1 MPKRKFSDLNDRSS
15 GPSDIKL
22 ARLTAKFENGV
33 TALSRALKTA
43 RAFERQKLG
52 RREKTAK
59 SENKPEALARIEE
72 EIRVIKALNFQATA
86 EKYLFKQLVKTKR
99 IAESPVFL
107 KFKERK
113 NISTEGPRSTAEAN
127 VTARLYKS
135 NPVKNVFPGIMDG
148 IRQLLG
154 LESAP
159 AGKKSGPEQ
168 KKGSADQ
175 RKSESKEP
183 EPELSLDGRSE
194 PETGSDADNRKATS
208 KATAR
213 SAKLASE
220 EADGGEGRDI
230 DMDDAESVDYSHF
243 DARLAS
249 DSGSDSDGESDAE
262 EASNSDDSNNP
273 AHYSDISRSVSRSPS
288 PEQRTKKSKKSPST
302 PATSTTFLPSLT
314 MGGYFS
320 GSESEPEDLEGAAGP
335 PRRKNRMGQ
344 QARRALW
351 EKKYGSGANH
361 IKNQNENDWKNRDSG
376 WDTRRGATDGSEGP
390 RGKRG
395 LGQGRGGDRF
405 RQRDNDATGGDRPQ
419 RGPPGGSNK
428 NVKDDKPLHP
438 SWEAARKAKEQ
449 KSMAAFQGKKVTFD

>member
-1 MPKRKFSDLNDRSS
+1 MPKRKFSDLNDKAS

-33 TALSRALKTA
+33 VALSRALKTA

-59 SENKPEALARIEE
+59 SEGKPEALARIEE
-72 EIRVIKALNFQATA
+72 EIKVIKTLNFQSTA

-107 KFKERK
+107 KFRERK

-154 LESAP
+154 LENAP
-159 AGKKSGPEQ
+159 AGKKSAPEQ
-168 KKGSADQ
+168 KKGFTEQ

-183 EPELSLDGRSE
+183 EPASDGRSE
-194 PETGSDADNRKATS
+194 AESESDAANRKVAS
-208 KATAR
+208 KSTAR

-220 EADGGEGRDI
+220 DADGGEEGSDI
-230 DMDDAESVDYSHF
+230 DMDDAESIDYSHF
-243 DARLAS
+243 DARLAPG
-249 DSGSDSDGESDAE
+249 SGSDSEGESDAE
-262 EASNSDDSNNP
+262 EASNSDDSNHP
-273 AHYSDISRSVSRSPS
+273 AHYSDISRSISRSPS
-288 PEQRTKKSKKSPST
+288 PEQPTKKSKKASST

-320 GSESEPEDLEGAAGP
+320 GSESEPEDLEGVAGP

-361 IKNQNENDWKNRDSG
+361 IKKQKENERKNRDSG

-395 LGQGRGGDRF
+395 HGQGRGGDGF
-405 RQRDNDATGGDRPQ
+405 RQRDGNFAGDRPQ
-419 RGPPGGSNK
+419 RGPPGGFNK
-428 NVKDDKPLHP
+428 NNVKDDKPLHP

>member
-1 MPKRKFSDLNDRSS
+1 MPKRKFSDLNDRPS
-15 GPSDIKL
+15 GAVDIKL

-72 EIRVIKALNFQATA
+72 EIRVIKSLNFQATA

-113 NISTEGPRSTAEAN
+113 IISTEGPRSTAEAN

-154 LESAP
+154 LEAAA
-159 AGKKSGPEQ
+159 AGKKNVSEQ
-168 KKGSADQ
+168 KKGSTDQ

-183 EPELSLDGRSE
+183 SLDGGSE
-194 PETGSDADNRKATS
+194 LEEESDADSRKTAS
-208 KATAR
+208 KAAAR
-213 SAKLASE
+213 SAKVASE
-220 EADGGEGRDI
+220 EADREEGSDV

-249 DSGSDSDGESDAE
+249 DSGSHSDGESDAE
-262 EASNSDDSNNP
+262 EASDSDNSN
-273 AHYSDISRSVSRSPS
+273 ISRSISRSPS
-288 PEQRTKKSKKSPST
+288 PEKPTKKSKKATST

-320 GSESEPEDLEGAAGP
+320 GSESEPEDLEGTAGP

-361 IKNQNENDWKNRDSG
+361 IKKQKENEWKNRDSG
-376 WDTRRGATDGSEGP
+376 WDARRGATDGTEGP

-395 LGQGRGGDRF
+395 LGQGRPW
-405 RQRDNDATGGDRPQ
+405 QRNNNSTGGDRPQ
-419 RGPPGGSNK
+419 RGPPGGSNKK

>member
-22 ARLTAKFENGV
+22 ARLTARFENGV

-72 EIRVIKALNFQATA
+72 EIKVIKTLNFQSTA

-154 LESAP
+154 LEVTP

-175 RKSESKEP
+175 RKSESKEQ
-183 EPELSLDGRSE
+183 EPVPSLDGRSE
-194 PETGSDADNRKATS
+194 PETASDADNRKTAS
-208 KATAR
+208 KQADEG
-213 SAKLASE
+213 E
-220 EADGGEGRDI
+220 EGSDV

-243 DARLAS
+243 DARLAPG
-249 DSGSDSDGESDAE
+249 SGSDSDGESDAE
-262 EASNSDDSNNP
+262 EASHSDDSNNP
-273 AHYSDISRSVSRSPS
+273 VHYSDISRSVSRSPS
-288 PEQRTKKSKKSPST
+288 PEQPTKKSKKASSSSTTT

-361 IKNQNENDWKNRDSG
+361 IKKQKDNERKNRDSG

-419 RGPPGGSNK
+419 RGPPGGFNKK

-449 KSMAAFQGKKVTFD
+449 KSMASFQGKKVTFD

>member
-1 MPKRKFSDLNDRSS
+1 MPKRKFSDLNDRPS
-15 GPSDIKL
+15 GPVDIKL
-22 ARLTAKFENGV
+22 ARLTAKFDNGV

-59 SENKPEALARIEE
+59 SENKPEALTRIEE
-72 EIRVIKALNFQATA
+72 EIRVIKTLNFQATA

-99 IAESPVFL
+99 IAESPVFV

-154 LESAP
+154 LEAAP
-159 AGKKSGPEQ
+159 AGKKSGSEQ

-183 EPELSLDGRSE
+183 ETSLDGRSE
-194 PETGSDADNRKATS
+194 PEEGSDADSRKSAP
-208 KATAR
+208 KAAAR
-213 SAKLASE
+213 SAKLASD
-220 EADGGEGRDI
+220 EADGEEGSDV
-230 DMDDAESVDYSHF
+230 DMDDADSVDYSHF

-249 DSGSDSDGESDAE
+249 GSGSDSDGE
-262 EASNSDDSNNP
+262 
-273 AHYSDISRSVSRSPS
+273 R
-288 PEQRTKKSKKSPST
+288 
-302 PATSTTFLPSLT
+302 
-314 MGGYFS
+314 YFS

-361 IKNQNENDWKNRDSG
+361 IKKQKENEWKNRDSG
-376 WDTRRGATDGSEGP
+376 WDTRRGATGGTEGP

-395 LGQGRGGDRF
+395 LGQGRPW
-405 RQRDNDATGGDRPQ
+405 QRDSNSTGGDRPQ
-419 RGPPGGSNK
+419 RGPPGGSNKK

>member
-1 MPKRKFSDLNDRSS
+1 MPKRKFSDLNDRASAS
-15 GPSDIKL
+15 GPVDIKL

-72 EIRVIKALNFQATA
+72 EIKVIKTLNYQSTA
-86 EKYLFKQLVKTKR
+86 DKYLFKQLVKTKR

-154 LESAP
+154 LEGAP

-168 KKGSADQ
+168 KKGSTDQ
-175 RKSESKEP
+175 RKSESKEHEP
-183 EPELSLDGRSE
+183 EPALDGRSGPESGSE
-194 PETGSDADNRKATS
+194 PDSRTASNSA
-208 KATAR
+208 AR
-213 SAKLASE
+213 STKLASG
-220 EADGGEGRDI
+220 EADEEGSGI

-243 DARLAS
+243 DARLAPG
-249 DSGSDSDGESDAE
+249 SGSDSDGESDAE
-262 EASNSDDSNNP
+262 EASDSDDSHNP
-273 AHYSDISRSVSRSPS
+273 AHYSDISRSASPDQ
-288 PEQRTKKSKKSPST
+288 PKKKSKKSTST

-320 GSESEPEDLEGAAGP
+320 GSESEPEDLEGVAGP

-361 IKNQNENDWKNRDSG
+361 IKKQKENEWKNRDSG

-395 LGQGRGGDRF
+395 LGQGRADRP
-405 RQRDNDATGGDRPQ
+405 RQRDDQPR

-428 NVKDDKPLHP
+428 KNVNDDKPLHP

>member
-1 MPKRKFSDLNDRSS
+1 MPKRKFSDLNDRTS

-59 SENKPEALARIEE
+59 SENKPEALAKIEE
-72 EIRVIKALNFQATA
+72 EIKVIKALNFQATA
-86 EKYLFKQLVKTKR
+86 EKYLFKQLIKTKR

-154 LESAP
+154 LESVP

-168 KKGSADQ
+168 KKESADQ
-175 RKSESKEP
+175 RKSEIKEQEP
-183 EPELSLDGRSE
+183 EPSLDGRSE
-194 PETGSDADNRKATS
+194 PEAGSNAANRKTASKQADEGQEGSDV
-208 KATAR
+208 
-213 SAKLASE
+213 
-220 EADGGEGRDI
+220 
-230 DMDDAESVDYSHF
+230 DMDDAGSVDYSHF

-249 DSGSDSDGESDAE
+249 GSGSESDGGSDAE
-262 EASNSDDSNNP
+262 EASHSDDSNNP

-288 PEQRTKKSKKSPST
+288 PEQLTKKSKKASSSTT

-361 IKNQNENDWKNRDSG
+361 VKKQKDNERRNRDSG
-376 WDTRRGATDGSEGP
+376 WDTRRGATDGTEGP

-405 RQRDNDATGGDRPQ
+405 RERDYDATGGDRPQ
-419 RGPPGGSNK
+419 RGPPGGFNKK

>member
-1 MPKRKFSDLNDRSS
+1 MPKRKFSDLNDRPS
-15 GPSDIKL
+15 GPVDIKL

-59 SENKPEALARIEE
+59 SENKPEALTRIEE
-72 EIRVIKALNFQATA
+72 EIRVIKSLNFQATA
-86 EKYLFKQLVKTKR
+86 EKYLFKQLIKTKR
-99 IAESPVFL
+99 IAESPVFV
-107 KFKERK
+107 KFKELK

-154 LESAP
+154 LEAAP
-159 AGKKSGPEQ
+159 AGKKSGSEQ
-168 KKGSADQ
+168 KKGSVDQ

-183 EPELSLDGRSE
+183 ETSLDGRSE
-194 PETGSDADNRKATS
+194 PEEGSDADSRKTAS
-208 KATAR
+208 KAATR
-213 SAKLASE
+213 SAKPASG
-220 EADGGEGRDI
+220 EADGEEGSDV
-230 DMDDAESVDYSHF
+230 DMDDAESVDYSRF

-249 DSGSDSDGESDAE
+249 GSGSDSDGESDAE
-262 EASNSDDSNNP
+262 EASHSDDSNNP
-273 AHYSDISRSVSRSPS
+273 AHYSDISRSAS
-288 PEQRTKKSKKSPST
+288 PEQPPKKSKSKKATST

-320 GSESEPEDLEGAAGP
+320 GSESEPEDLEGVAGP

-361 IKNQNENDWKNRDSG
+361 IKKQKENEWRNRDSG
-376 WDTRRGATDGSEGP
+376 WDTRRGATDGTEGP

-395 LGQGRGGDRF
+395 LGQGRPW
-405 RQRDNDATGGDRPQ
+405 QRDGNSTGGDRPQ

-428 NVKDDKPLHP
+428 KNGKDDKPLHP

>member
-1 MPKRKFSDLNDRSS
+1 MPKRKFSDLNDRAS

-72 EIRVIKALNFQATA
+72 EIKVIKTLNFQSTA

-113 NISTEGPRSTAEAN
+113 NIPTEGPRSTAEAN

-168 KKGSADQ
+168 KKESADQ

-183 EPELSLDGRSE
+183 EPE
-194 PETGSDADNRKATS
+194 TGSDADNRKTAS
-208 KATAR
+208 KQ
-213 SAKLASE
+213 
-220 EADGGEGRDI
+220 ADGGEGSDV
-230 DMDDAESVDYSHF
+230 DMDDAESADYSHF
-243 DARLAS
+243 DARLAPG
-249 DSGSDSDGESDAE
+249 SGSDSDGGSDAE
-262 EASNSDDSNNP
+262 EASHSDNLNNP
-273 AHYSDISRSVSRSPS
+273 AHYSDISRSVSRSLS
-288 PEQRTKKSKKSPST
+288 PEQPTKKSKKSTST
-302 PATSTTFLPSLT
+302 PVTSTTFLPSLT

-320 GSESEPEDLEGAAGP
+320 GSESEPEDLEGVAGP

-361 IKNQNENDWKNRDSG
+361 VKKQKENEWKNRDGG
-376 WDTRRGATDGSEGP
+376 WDTRRGATDGTEGP

-395 LGQGRGGDRF
+395 LGQGRAGDRF
-405 RQRDNDATGGDRPQ
+405 RQRDNDATGGDRPH
-419 RGPPGGSNK
+419 RGPPGGSNKK